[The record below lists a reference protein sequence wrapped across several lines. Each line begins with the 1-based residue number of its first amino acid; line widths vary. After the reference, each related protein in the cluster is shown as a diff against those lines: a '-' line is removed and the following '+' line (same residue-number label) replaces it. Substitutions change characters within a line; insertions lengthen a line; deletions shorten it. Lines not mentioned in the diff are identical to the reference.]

1 MDSTSNSN
9 SNLKEQIKTE
19 KPFIPVPQK
28 NTPVIDFKIFSI
40 LQKKV
45 ESLELTANF
54 IQQKQNEK
62 SVSYE
67 KLLSNAKNLNV
78 NSNKQMVEEINKLSE
93 KINIIE
99 KENKE
104 NIDIRI
110 KREKLKLNEKTIT
123 AEDIIDEM
131 TKNEEIIKLQ
141 KEVKNLFTIFEN
153 VEKLEKKSKIL
164 EQISRDNSEIV
175 EILNEKIEAVMIDNI
190 EVKKSFIES
199 PPSLG
204 LLGVNVKQLSGR

>member
-1 MDSTSNSN
+1 MDSTSN

-62 SVSYE
+62 SVSDE

-78 NSNKQMVEEINKLSE
+78 NSNKKMVEEINKLSE
-93 KINIIE
+93 KINILE

-123 AEDIIDEM
+123 AASAKRMFKI
-131 TKNEEIIKLQ
+131 LH
-141 KEVKNLFTIFEN
+141 
-153 VEKLEKKSKIL
+153 KSKV
-164 EQISRDNSEIV
+164 Q
-175 EILNEKIEAVMIDNI
+175 M
-190 EVKKSFIES
+190 
-199 PPSLG
+199 PMPS
-204 LLGVNVKQLSGR
+204 